1 LLVRNEITITRASLL
16 GVHKVNFSYLKSRVA
31 IASMNLSPGA
41 VPPLEDTSEDH
52 SDDGESPDDSS
63 TNFKDSDKGE
73 HNDTQ
78 QQDDIAGQDSVGVS
92 RWRRMVVLMLLLTA
106 ALVITS
112 TYLFLSREETNE
124 FEKSVSFSMLV
135 MQQAMLRG
143 GTTKT
148 R

>member
-1 LLVRNEITITRASLL
+1 M
-16 GVHKVNFSYLKSRVA
+16 K
-31 IASMNLSPGA
+31 LSQQA
-41 VPPLEDTSEDH
+41 VPALEDNSEDH
-52 SDDGESPDDSS
+52 SDDVESPDDSS
-63 TNFKDSDKGE
+63 TYKDSDKGE

-135 MQQAMLRG
+135 MQQAMVSG
-143 GTTKT
+143 DTTKT